1 MVKGIV
7 KNLQVINRITLR
19 DEILCVRR
27 IVDIFSLQTMITYP
41 EMNVV
46 KYLAQTECLE
56 IDIFILLYYLYYSY
70 SLNVICFYTPY

>member
-41 EMNVV
+41 ETNNR
-46 KYLAQTECLE
+46 YIYITLLP
-56 IDIFILLYYLYYSY
+56 ILFLLIKRNMFLYTILD
-70 SLNVICFYTPY
+70 L